1 MRLLCLVLLLSLA
14 TPACSRFT
22 KTGRM
27 DRAYY
32 KQLKQAKTVRAKE
45 RQRLFRKRTEI
56 PAPTDPPLLQPTEA
70 PATPQPAPENQ

>member
-1 MRLLCLVLLLSLA
+1 
-14 TPACSRFT
+14 
-22 KTGRM
+22 M

-56 PAPTDPPLLQPTEA
+56 PAPTDPPLLQPTSTQPSA
-70 PATPQPAPENQ
+70 QPTPETQE

>member
-1 MRLLCLVLLLSLA
+1 
-14 TPACSRFT
+14 
-22 KTGRM
+22 M

-56 PAPTDPPLLQPTEA
+56 PAPTDPPLLQPRE
-70 PATPQPAPENQ
+70 QPASAQPTPESQEQ